1 MLTQFVMLLQTS
13 CKPVRAAFIQKNSFG
28 QLYVRKSIVIR
39 NRKIV
44 WRHVKY
50 LLIFSLELEI
60 SGVAGQRIHQNSEKL
75 WLLWGIAWWKWLWD
89 CFRYFL
95 LIWLWCQ
102 RFLSSS
108 KDLYRL
114 KRLSQILLVCYSLL
128 NSQNITITVKNK
140 GSGSVT
146 RTPLTLP
153 P

>member
-13 CKPVRAAFIQKNSFG
+13 CKQVRAAFIQKNSFG
-28 QLYVRKSIVIR
+28 RLYVRKSIVIR

-44 WRHVKY
+44 WRHVPY
-50 LLIFSLELEI
+50 FLIFSLELEI
-60 SGVAGQRIHQNSEKL
+60 YGVVGQRIHQNSEKL

-89 CFRYFL
+89 CFCYFL

-114 KRLSQILLVCYSLL
+114 KRLSQMLLVCYSLL

-140 GSGSVT
+140 GSESVT
-146 RTPLTLP
+146 RTPMKLP